1 MDKLEAMRVFVAVVE
16 AGSFVEASRV
26 LELSAPAV
34 TRSVARLETA
44 LGIPLFHRS
53 TRHVRL
59 TDSGQRY
66 YTDAKFILDQVDEAE
81 AAITGSYSEPRGLLS
96 ITAPVLFGQ
105 RYIVSIIAD
114 YVKAHPQVSVSSLF
128 QDRIVNLLEE
138 NLDVA
143 IRIGDLADSG
153 LFAAKV
159 GDVRRVVCA
168 SPAYLQERG
177 IPQSPEELSQ
187 HDIIQS
193 TTVEPLT
200 TWVFGD
206 RKVRISPR
214 YQCNQNA
221 AAVSAAVM
229 GAGLTRLMSYQVA
242 DELNSG
248 KLVLVLEDFEPAS
261 MPVSVVYLE
270 GRKANAKIRSFV
282 DLAVEQLRN
291 NPLLQASRSER
302 H

>member
-1 MDKLEAMRVFVAVVE
+1 MT
-16 AGSFVEASRV
+16 EASFR
-26 LELSAPAV
+26 
-34 TRSVARLETA
+34 RQNARA
-44 LGIPLFHRS
+44 AAGDR
-53 TRHVRL
+53 
-59 TDSGQRY
+59 
-66 YTDAKFILDQVDEAE
+66 AEAE
-81 AAITGSYSEPRGLLS
+81 AAITGSYSKPRGLLS

-114 YVKAHPQVSVSSLF
+114 YIKEHPKVSVSSLF

-138 NLDVA
+138 NFDVA

-177 IPQSPEELSQ
+177 IPHSPEELSQ

-193 TTVEPLT
+193 ATVEPLT

-291 NPLLQASRSER
+291 NPLLHALRSEPL
-302 H
+302 